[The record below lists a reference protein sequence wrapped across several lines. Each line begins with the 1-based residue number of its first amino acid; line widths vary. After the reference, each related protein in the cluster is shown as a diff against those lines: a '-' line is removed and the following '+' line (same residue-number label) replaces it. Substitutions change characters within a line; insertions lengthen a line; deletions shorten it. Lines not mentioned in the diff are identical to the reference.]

1 MNTDHDRGLFQM
13 LMLWLAEF
21 CWQELRELQ
30 VEKKDLQD
38 SAAQRH
44 DMQMA
49 MPAVLSFTGQVSSQH
64 KGFGTSGTGDPRFF
78 PITVYG
84 ISRA

>member
-1 MNTDHDRGLFQM
+1 M
-13 LMLWLAEF
+13 
-21 CWQELRELQ
+21 
-30 VEKKDLQD
+30 EKKDLQD